1 MPQEVKALAEK
12 PGNPCAIPGSHVME
26 GENLCPQVILSSP
39 QAFFGIYGHKHV
51 HSELVKIQIP
61 KVDILYLP
69 KSKVKHSLPFTSQKY
84 VTKNEKYLKTE
95 NTC

>member
-51 HSELVKIQIP
+51 HSELVKI
-61 KVDILYLP
+61 
-69 KSKVKHSLPFTSQKY
+69 
-84 VTKNEKYLKTE
+84 
-95 NTC
+95 